1 MEKLLSKRTH
11 NTIIKRF
18 ITAIMMAALL
28 LTGTVFGNTKVTAQA
43 SSGYTTIYFVD
54 KSAEQWV
61 ENDNAVMVAVD
72 NTNYQQQ
79 YVMGQ
84 LDSTTWSVQVPV
96 SANNI
101 TFNRYDSNRT
111 TLWNSWSAGGRDG
124 KNAYFSGGHE
134 FGSWGFLNE
143 QITNVDY
150 RIELTWGATPRDLDT
165 YLSYYEDGVR
175 KMYVNYTNKIGYI
188 DGQKVAEL
196 DVDDTSGYGPETITM
211 NVDANML
218 EDGGVF
224 KYSVQNYTDRT
235 STSSK
240 ALSMSDAVVRVYKG
254 NDLITTYFVPKDKEG
269 TVWHVFHIT
278 KDGVV
283 PVNEFEYNSSTSNVN

>member
-18 ITAIMMAALL
+18 VTAIMMAALL
-28 LTGTVFGNTKVTAQA
+28 LTGTVFGNSTLTVQA
-43 SSGYTTIYFVD
+43 AAEYTTLYFVD
-54 KSAEQWV
+54 NSAEQWV
-61 ENDNAVMVAVD
+61 GNDNAVMVLVD
-72 NTNYQQQ
+72 NTNYQTN

-84 LDSTTWSVQVPV
+84 INSTTWSVQVPA

-124 KNAYFSGGHE
+124 KNAYFSAGHE
-134 FGSWGFLNE
+134 YGAWGILNE
-143 QITNVDY
+143 QVTSVNY

-165 YLSYYEDGVR
+165 HLSYYENDVR
-175 KMYVNYTNKIGYI
+175 KMFVNYTNKVGYI

-196 DVDDTSGYGPETITM
+196 DVDDRDGYGPEIITM
-211 NVDANML
+211 DVDAELLQN
-218 EDGGVF
+218 GGVF
-224 KYSVQNYTDRT
+224 KYSIQNYTDRF
-235 STSSK
+235 STDSK

-254 NDLITTYFVPKDKEG
+254 NDLITTYFVPKDVEG

-283 PVNEFEYNSSTSNVN
+283 PVNEMVYNSSVTNVN